1 MEMKLIKKDGTVI
14 MKAYG
19 VEELESDV
27 KDDAINNL
35 VYTSNPGEFYQWSRN
50 DVIEHVQANEYL
62 FTKEG
67 EMIPIMKYMN
77 GNEIIKRTLKIA
89 GEEVE
94 VQIEDKGVKRI
105 KQITID
111 VELEGKTVKG
121 TENCKVDIRYQIEN
135 LINKLGY
142 ARQVGDL
149 RFVDLTDEY
158 DELHKEGLN

>member
-1 MEMKLIKKDGTVI
+1 MKLIKKNGTVI

-50 DVIEHVQANEYL
+50 DVIEHIQANEYL

-67 EMIPIMKYMN
+67 EMLPITKHYKMCNLVKT
-77 GNEIIKRTLKIA
+77 TLKIA

-94 VQIEDKGVKRI
+94 IEIEDVGVKRI

-111 VELEGKTVKG
+111 VELEGSDIQGVK
-121 TENCKVDIRYQIEN
+121 ELKKCLRQNIEN
-135 LINKLGY
+135 KIAQFVY
-142 ARQVGDL
+142 ATQVGDL
-149 RFVDLTDEY
+149 RFIDLTKEY
-158 DELHKEGLN
+158 NLAHKEDLN